1 MLIQINGVTDEVKM
15 NCLDIEIKTAMFKSE
30 NDDCQFLTTNIA
42 YDEDQETVTLKF
54 PQTLNKGLL
63 HIYIIKY
70 NLISSSEGR

>member
-1 MLIQINGVTDEVKM
+1 MLIQVNGVTDEVKM

-30 NDDCQFLTTNIA
+30 NDNCQFLTTNIA

-63 HIYIIKY
+63 HIYVIKY
-70 NLISSSEGR
+70 NLI